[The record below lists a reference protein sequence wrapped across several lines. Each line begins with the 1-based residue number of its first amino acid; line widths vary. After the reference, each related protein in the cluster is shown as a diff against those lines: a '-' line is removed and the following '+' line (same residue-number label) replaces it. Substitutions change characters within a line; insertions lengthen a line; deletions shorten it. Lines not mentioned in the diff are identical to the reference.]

1 MILKKKHKTCRG
13 RQTIYDFQK
22 KKNHQN
28 LKGGKKKMHLLHT
41 IISYFI
47 IVCSSSVNF
56 NHEEYKQI
64 TKNKM
69 CSFISGYA
77 FLSYFAIKPFRKGSI
92 TNMFSTPF
100 YLFKKVKE
108 DSFLKKYK
116 IHFLLGNYTHHAAS
130 L

>member
-1 MILKKKHKTCRG
+1 
-13 RQTIYDFQK
+13 
-22 KKNHQN
+22 
-28 LKGGKKKMHLLHT
+28 MHLLHT

-92 TNMFSTPF
+92 TNMFSNPF

-116 IHFLLGNYTHHAAS
+116 IHFLLGNYAHTQHHFEQVGKRGKA
-130 L
+130 